1 MIMQRKVSNIAFTQF
16 QRIWDKKNK
25 NEVVM
30 LHEFLLNLPKGEST
44 MLKRWER
51 LGVDCPLLVAFFT
64 LSISL
69 TPLLDDSRGKKER
82 REVWEEAKAILIVK
96 TTPSKYHGKC
106 SKTAVSSV
114 LCGSALSFLF
124 GITDQTIFWYLEL
137 CLPTAVAVFYT
148 PFCYLYSD

>member
-1 MIMQRKVSNIAFTQF
+1 MQRKVSNIAFTQF

-82 REVWEEAKAILIVK
+82 REV
-96 TTPSKYHGKC
+96 
-106 SKTAVSSV
+106 
-114 LCGSALSFLF
+114 
-124 GITDQTIFWYLEL
+124 
-137 CLPTAVAVFYT
+137 
-148 PFCYLYSD
+148 